1 MNKCS
6 FVLETFILKS
16 NYTKYPE
23 RNLVKLIIRDKIGE
37 GSYGIIYLIE
47 NDSVIKIFKNSTINN
62 AILEE
67 SKNLIPSKNEN
78 RELIFFLK
86 YIIDNKIDNKYI
98 INVYAIGVIK
108 DIIIDNKNELTSNSY
123 FIILP
128 YCIPFYNSINIL
140 NVPLI
145 QKKDGIIFTL
155 KIMKR
160 MLEVSYF
167 LENKYNMVNLDIKLN
182 NFVFKKSNS
191 LKNLIMID
199 FSLLKTITN
208 KKYNF
213 KEKYYIWPNNSSN
226 FLLENIPAYS
236 TCINGLSLLFGHD
249 KISKE
254 IHEPTPTEI
263 INKKDTDK
271 LENSNNKIDHY
282 LKILK
287 EANKNVYN
295 IFFNGLMLRINTG
308 ELIDLIDKFLVLF

>member
-128 YCIPFYNSINIL
+128 
-140 NVPLI
+140 
-145 QKKDGIIFTL
+145 
-155 KIMKR
+155 
-160 MLEVSYF
+160 
-167 LENKYNMVNLDIKLN
+167 
-182 NFVFKKSNS
+182 
-191 LKNLIMID
+191 
-199 FSLLKTITN
+199 
-208 KKYNF
+208 
-213 KEKYYIWPNNSSN
+213 
-226 FLLENIPAYS
+226 
-236 TCINGLSLLFGHD
+236 
-249 KISKE
+249 
-254 IHEPTPTEI
+254 
-263 INKKDTDK
+263 
-271 LENSNNKIDHY
+271 
-282 LKILK
+282 
-287 EANKNVYN
+287 
-295 IFFNGLMLRINTG
+295 
-308 ELIDLIDKFLVLF
+308 